1 MCQKTDA
8 RNTEKRGNSSPLA
21 DVLRPKNLDEV
32 LGQEHLIGTE
42 GRISRLLDAEH
53 LPSILLWGP
62 PGVGKTTIAR
72 LLAEQAGYYFVA
84 LSAVFSGVAEMRKE
98 FAAARER
105 RQSEVVT
112 LLFVDEIHRFHRG
125 QQDALLPVIEDGTV
139 IFIAATTENP
149 GFSLNSALLSRLQV
163 FTLESLSESA
173 LLSLLEKAEQARDK
187 TLKLT
192 EKARKQLLVQA
203 DGDGR
208 QLLNMAEILLQCA
221 PAEETLDVSEMLN
234 LLGQQQLRYDKTQDE
249 HYNLISALHKS
260 LRGSHT
266 QAALYWLARMLV
278 AGEDGN
284 YIARRLLRFAYE
296 DIGLAEPAIAAEA
309 LTAWQT
315 YERLGSPEGEI
326 ALVQLVIRMASAP
339 KSNSAYVAEK
349 QAKSIAKR
357 HGSIAPPKNIINAA
371 NRFMKEEGFGTGY
384 VYEHDLEEGVSS
396 QAFFPDQISDNT
408 VFYTPKPRGFERE
421 IEKRLAYFQK
431 VRERRN
437 T

>member
-1 MCQKTDA
+1 MTENHLFTDNA
-8 RNTEKRGNSSPLA
+8 HRPLA
-21 DVLRPKNLDEV
+21 DILRPKTLEGV
-32 LGQEHLIGTE
+32 LGQEHLIGLE
-42 GRISRLLDAEH
+42 GRISRLLAAEH
-53 LPSILLWGP
+53 LPSMLLWGP

-72 LLAEQAGYYFVA
+72 LIADKVESHFVA
-84 LSAVFSGVAEMRKE
+84 LSAVFSGVVEMRKE
-98 FAAARER
+98 FAAAKER
-105 RQSEVVT
+105 RQSGMQT
-112 LLFVDEIHRFHRG
+112 LLFIDEIHRFNRA

-139 IFIAATTENP
+139 TFIAATTENP

-163 FTLESLSESA
+163 FTLESLSEAA
-173 LLSLLEKAEQARDK
+173 LLALLRKAEQASDQ
-187 TLKLT
+187 KLNL
-192 EKARKQLLVQA
+192 ADAAQKQLIVQA

-208 QLLNMAEILLQCA
+208 QLLNMVEILLQFA
-221 PAEETLDVSEMLN
+221 SEETLDVAGMMK
-234 LLGQQQLRYDKTQDE
+234 LLGQHQLRYDKTQDE

-266 QAALYWLARMLV
+266 QASLYWLARMLV

-296 DIGLAEPAIAAEA
+296 DIGLAEPAIADEA

-349 QAKSIAKR
+349 QAKSIAR
-357 HGSIAPPKNIINAA
+357 QYGTIAPPKNIINAA
-371 NRFMKEEGFGTGY
+371 NSFMKGEGFGKGY
-384 VYEHDLEEGVSS
+384 VYEHNLEEGVSN
-396 QAFFPDQISDNT
+396 QAFFPEQIPENT
-408 VFYTPKPRGFERE
+408 ILYTARSRGFERE

-431 VRERRN
+431 VRERRDN
-437 T
+437 